1 MHAFQTPVGAI
12 TFMHGAITFIHGAIT
27 FIHLNID
34 IVLFSLEKLYAGSE
48 R

>member
-1 MHAFQTPVGAI
+1 MHYDMHAFQAPV
-12 TFMHGAITFIHGAIT
+12 GAITFIHGAIT

-34 IVLFSLEKLYAGSE
+34 IVLFSLDKFYAGSE